1 MAIAFSDGQ
10 VFLSICGRV
19 MVGLWRAPFSHV
31 RLTKLR
37 ELAAQMRAKNSGP
50 LGMIAVFES
59 DAIQLSVLS
68 NEALRRDAA
77 RLQTEF
83 AESFTGGQS
92 IVLEGSGFAV
102 AALRATA
109 IAVQAVSRLGAH
121 HVFHASAQQ
130 GTSFLSE
137 RMQLSAAET
146 QAIESALSDMRRAAH
161 KVA

>member
-1 MAIAFSDGQ
+1 MVSTFSDGY

-37 ELAAQMRAKNSGP
+37 ELAVTMRVKERGA

-77 RLQTEF
+77 RLQSEF

-121 HVFHASAQQ
+121 HVFHPNANA
-130 GTSFLSE
+130 GIRFLAE
-137 RMQLSAAET
+137 RMQLSAEEQRQIEVKLAAMRAE
-146 QAIESALSDMRRAAH
+146 AR
-161 KVA
+161 